1 MFKTKLAKS
10 ALDAGRWMLKTMME
24 YKCAHAGVVFEEVN
38 ESYTTQTCSCC
49 REIPASSPKQPRT
62 CLLSGIIV

>member
-1 MFKTKLAKS
+1 
-10 ALDAGRWMLKTMME
+10 MLKTMME